1 MQLTYNISMYTLLEI
16 FGTETLEGW
25 GGERAKLISNVV
37 SFRCLLL
44 FSFVF
49 LDGTYIVNGH
59 HGHLYSFIIENFM
72 ILKCVIDL
80 TQLNFHVKIH
90 ATEKIK

>member
-1 MQLTYNISMYTLLEI
+1 MTITLCIVFIYRKSL
-16 FGTETLEGW
+16 
-25 GGERAKLISNVV
+25 LI
-37 SFRCLLL
+37 
-44 FSFVF
+44 
-49 LDGTYIVNGH
+49 GTYIVNGH

-72 ILKCVIDL
+72 ILKFVIDL